1 MMKNGILIAAV
12 VILMCACVAIGL
24 IGYYSV
30 GFTDWTKF
38 GGEAPPAET
47 ETPDELEVPEEPV
60 EIEPVKYYSNI
71 EVGDILG
78 TVYFNKDF
86 DIKSFLAESI
96 GENQSDYN
104 YLRIEGGSAT
114 GNNWQIIV
122 AYLFDESLADDG
134 VVMIG
139 CEGFDTIEDGL
150 IYISDDFCVDEGQDI
165 WMEAGWHIEGDSIN
179 LTEAG
184 VSRLEVTEVVGQN
197 LFKYFI
203 SGDGVFAEI

>member
-1 MMKNGILIAAV
+1 MTKNGILIAAV

-38 GGEAPPAET
+38 GGEAPPAEPA
-47 ETPDELEVPEEPV
+47 TPDELEVPE
-60 EIEPVKYYSNI
+60 EPVKYYSNI

-96 GENQSDYN
+96 GENQSDHN
-104 YLRIEGGSAT
+104 YLRIAGGSAT

-122 AYLFDESLADDG
+122 AYLFDESLADFAVSHLPG
-134 VVMIG
+134 ITFPQHFRLPFLQAEAAAVLLRLP
-139 CEGFDTIEDGL
+139 GL
-150 IYISDDFCVDEGQDI
+150 NRPERTKCARASGKFRQHLPRQVHRLRKKP
-165 WMEAGWHIEGDSIN
+165 AGSPI
-179 LTEAG
+179 
-184 VSRLEVTEVVGQN
+184 R
-197 LFKYFI
+197 
-203 SGDGVFAEI
+203 

>member
-1 MMKNGILIAAV
+1 MTKNGILIAAV

-38 GGEAPPAET
+38 GGEAPPAEPA
-47 ETPDELEVPEEPV
+47 TPDELEVPE
-60 EIEPVKYYSNI
+60 EPVKYYSNI

-104 YLRIEGGSAT
+104 YLRIEGGSTT

-122 AYLFDESLADDG
+122 AYLFDESFADG
-134 VVMIG
+134 CIVMIG

-150 IYISDDFCVDEGQDI
+150 IYISDDFCVNTGQDL

-179 LTEAG
+179 LIEAG

-203 SGDGVFAEI
+203 SGDGVFAEL